1 MLWSM
6 YLPPEHQCERLRRN
20 PEIISDRSASM
31 MPNDEAATIG
41 PRSDTESTPLLNPP
55 VLCACAADAIATGQ
69 SAGVLLGQKSGP
81 SDSCSKW
88 RDEAMT
94 LISYAAPLVVTFFLQ
109 YSIDVSSVVAAG
121 RLGKIEL
128 GAVSCQSVSMPA
140 SRCYNATDPCHS
152 GQHVG
157 SNYLFRSISR
167 PNYKPGY
174 SMFPGVRVW
183 REAASGAVLPAYDAS
198 LVWLVDSNSDIVAGL
213 REYHHPPRSRP

>member
-1 MLWSM
+1 M

-20 PEIISDRSASM
+20 PGIRSDRSASM
-31 MPNDEAATIG
+31 MSNDEAATIG
-41 PRSDTESTPLLNPP
+41 PHSDTESTPLLNPP

-198 LVWLVDSNSDIVAGL
+198 LVWLVDSNSDIVDGL
-213 REYHHPPRSRP
+213 REYHHQPGSRP

>member
-1 MLWSM
+1 
-6 YLPPEHQCERLRRN
+6 
-20 PEIISDRSASM
+20 M
-31 MPNDEAATIG
+31 MSNDEAATIG
-41 PRSDTESTPLLNPP
+41 PHSDTESTPLLNPP
-55 VLCACAADAIATGQ
+55 VLCACAADAIATEQ
-69 SAGVLLGQKSGP
+69 SAGVQLGQKSGP
-81 SDSCSKW
+81 NDSCSKW
-88 RDEAMT
+88 RGEAMT
-94 LISYAAPLVVTFFLQ
+94 LISYAAPLVVSFFLQ

-183 REAASGAVLPAYDAS
+183 REAASGAVLPAHGAS
-198 LVWLVDSNSDIVAGL
+198 PIWLVDSNSDIVDGL
-213 REYHHPPRSRP
+213 REYHHQPGSRP

>member
-1 MLWSM
+1 M

-81 SDSCSKW
+81 NDSCSKW
-88 RDEAMT
+88 RGEAMT
-94 LISYAAPLVVTFFLQ
+94 LISYAAPLVVSFFLQ